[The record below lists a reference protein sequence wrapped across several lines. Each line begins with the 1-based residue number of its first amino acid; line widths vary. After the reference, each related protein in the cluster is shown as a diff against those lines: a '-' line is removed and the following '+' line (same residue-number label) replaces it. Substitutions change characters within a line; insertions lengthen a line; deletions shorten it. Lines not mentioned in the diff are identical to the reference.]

1 MDFEVAFAKLQ
12 LGDRISF
19 GDGEPKP
26 PEAHARKL
34 RAWHQA
40 NGTGILTR
48 KVHDEKG
55 APSRLEV
62 RISPMEDVCVSMTL
76 IITADSRSAN
86 RIELISSPKPGGLAR
101 HGSLQCT
108 PGSRTSLRW
117 AGRRKG
123 EKALGSQHLD
133 GTSCC
138 LLRICASAGAPA
150 ATRPGH

>member
-26 PEAHARKL
+26 PEVHARKL

-86 RIELISSPKPGGLAR
+86 RIELISSPRPGDWLVMDRSSAHRDPELHYVG
-101 HGSLQCT
+101 
-108 PGSRTSLRW
+108 PDE
-117 AGRRKG
+117 
-123 EKALGSQHLD
+123 EKAKRLLD
-133 GTSCC
+133 PSTSME
-138 LLRICASAGAPA
+138 RVA
-150 ATRPGH
+150 AC